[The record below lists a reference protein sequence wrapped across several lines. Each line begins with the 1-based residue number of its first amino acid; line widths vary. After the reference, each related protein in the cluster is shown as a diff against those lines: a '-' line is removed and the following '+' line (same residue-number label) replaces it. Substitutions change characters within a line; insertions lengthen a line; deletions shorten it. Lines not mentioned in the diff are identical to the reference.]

1 MLFQKNYSK
10 QRHYK
15 LKNKETLKQI
25 YHLQHDSFAFKSGL
39 INWYNSLLD
48 KTPDELDEND
58 IAKMLRQN
66 ILPALAVQKAIEMI
80 EINLMV
86 GYLYDGELL
95 LVLSN
100 LIGSNYFPSLQLL
113 KLKNII
119 NNFDD
124 NMLNVAAMSDEE
136 KKLFIATMNFI
147 MNN

>member
-1 MLFQKNYSK
+1 M
-10 QRHYK
+10 
-15 LKNKETLKQI
+15 KNKETLKQI
-25 YHLQHDSFAFKSGL
+25 YNLQYDSFAFKSGL

-86 GYLYDGELL
+86 GYLYNGELL

-100 LIGSNYFPSLQLL
+100 LIGSDYFSPLHLLQ
-113 KLKNII
+113 LKNII
-119 NNFDD
+119 SKFYG
-124 NMLNVAAMSDEE
+124 NMLNASTMSDEE
-136 KKLFIATMNFI
+136 KKLFIATMKFI
-147 MNN
+147 MSY

>member
-1 MLFQKNYSK
+1 M
-10 QRHYK
+10 
-15 LKNKETLKQI
+15 KNKETLKQI
-25 YHLQHDSFAFKSGL
+25 YHLQYDSFAFKSGF

-86 GYLYDGELL
+86 GYLYNGELL

-100 LIGSNYFPSLQLL
+100 LIGSDYFSPLHLLQ
-113 KLKNII
+113 LKNII
-119 NNFDD
+119 SKFYG
-124 NMLNVAAMSDEE
+124 NMLNASTMSDEE
-136 KKLFIATMNFI
+136 KKLFIATMKFI
-147 MNN
+147 MSY

>member
-1 MLFQKNYSK
+1 
-10 QRHYK
+10 
-15 LKNKETLKQI
+15 
-25 YHLQHDSFAFKSGL
+25 
-39 INWYNSLLD
+39 
-48 KTPDELDEND
+48 
-58 IAKMLRQN
+58 
-66 ILPALAVQKAIEMI
+66 I

-100 LIGSNYFPSLQLL
+100 LIGSDYFSPLQLL
-113 KLKNII
+113 KLKNNI

>member
-1 MLFQKNYSK
+1 
-10 QRHYK
+10 
-15 LKNKETLKQI
+15 
-25 YHLQHDSFAFKSGL
+25 LQYDSFAFKSGL

-86 GYLYDGELL
+86 GYLYNGELL

-100 LIGSNYFPSLQLL
+100 LIGSDYFSPLHLLQ
-113 KLKNII
+113 LKNII
-119 NNFDD
+119 SKFYG
-124 NMLNVAAMSDEE
+124 NMLNASTMSDEE
-136 KKLFIATMNFI
+136 KKLFIATMKFI
-147 MNN
+147 MSY

>member
-1 MLFQKNYSK
+1 QY
-10 QRHYK
+10 
-15 LKNKETLKQI
+15 
-25 YHLQHDSFAFKSGL
+25 DSFAFKSGL

-86 GYLYDGELL
+86 GYLYNGELL

-100 LIGSNYFPSLQLL
+100 LIGSDYFSPLHLLQ
-113 KLKNII
+113 LKNII
-119 NNFDD
+119 SKFYG
-124 NMLNVAAMSDEE
+124 NMLNASTMSDEE
-136 KKLFIATMNFI
+136 KKLFIATMKFI
-147 MNN
+147 MSY